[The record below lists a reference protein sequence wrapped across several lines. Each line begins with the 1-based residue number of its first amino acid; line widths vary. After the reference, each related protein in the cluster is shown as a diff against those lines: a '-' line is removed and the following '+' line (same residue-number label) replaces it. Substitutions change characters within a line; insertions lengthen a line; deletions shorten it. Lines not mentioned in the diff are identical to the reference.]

1 MNDKR
6 DGFGSQFGILVAL
19 AGSAVG
25 LGNLWRFP
33 YLVGTNGGA
42 AFIII
47 YLLFVFLLCLP
58 IMYSEFVIGRRSQ
71 SNVFGSFKVLA
82 PG

>member
-1 MNDKR
+1 MER
-6 DGFGSQFGILVAL
+6 DNFGNRFGVLVAM

-33 YLVGTNGGA
+33 FLVGTNGGA

-47 YLLFVFLLCLP
+47 YLIFVLFLCLP
-58 IMYSEFVIGRRSQ
+58 IMYAEFIIGR
-71 SNVFGSFKVLA
+71 NTLKVFCSINEHL
-82 PG
+82 